1 MPTYEY
7 RCPNGH
13 NFEVFRKMSDPPGA
27 NCPECGDG
35 AERVISA
42 GAGFVFKGEGFY
54 ITDHRSEDYKKK
66 ARVEAPGGEP
76 GSQHDARQGRAQGG
90 QARVED
96 EGGAR
101 GWAQG

>member
-1 MPTYEY
+1 
-7 RCPNGH
+7 
-13 NFEVFRKMSDPPGA
+13 MSDPPGA

-76 GSQHDARQGRAQGG
+76 DPNTTHGRGERKADKPESKTKGG
-90 QARVED
+90 REAGLKAELGER
-96 EGGAR
+96 GGE
-101 GWAQG
+101 